1 MFIVLNLKKIYNFH
15 LLNLQRIIIVFL
27 LITIV
32 VFPSQSQNANNGIKK
47 IVIDPGHGGKDPG
60 NLGTGRYKE
69 TEKHIALDISL
80 LFGNY
85 VKEAYPDIEIIY
97 TRKTNDKFLEL
108 HERTQ
113 LANDNNADL
122 FISIHCDAWTNP
134 NAYGAGVYVMGM
146 SKLKANMG
154 IAIKENAVIY
164 LEDDYKQNYEGFDPN
179 TPESYIVFS
188 LTQNTYLGQS
198 LQIAEEVEQQFAT
211 RANRKSRGVKQAPF
225 YVISRANM
233 PSILIE
239 TGFLTNPKEED
250 YLNSN
255 EGKTYIASAI
265 FRAFR
270 SYKESIEQASK
281 QISNNQEV
289 TNQKKANQIP
299 DKECGTELYMTP
311 EQRLIYN
318 QTRIDR
324 NSWKKEIVKQ
334 DTVIDS
340 KQDIIFKV
348 QIGTYLKEMKSS
360 EKFQGLEVEQQ
371 IINGTYKYFVGN
383 TPSKRVADK
392 LRIKMVERG
401 FNGAFIVA
409 LKDGI
414 RINVKEALSLQNQ

>member
-1 MFIVLNLKKIYNFH
+1 M
-15 LLNLQRIIIVFL
+15 LNLQRIIVVFL

-32 VFPSQSQNANNGIKK
+32 VFPCQSQNANNGIKK

-122 FISIHCDAWTNP
+122 FISIHCDAWTSP

-146 SKLKANMG
+146 SKLKANMD
-154 IAIKENAVIY
+154 IAMKENAVIY

-179 TPESYIVFS
+179 SPESYIVFS

-198 LQIAEEVEQQFAT
+198 LQIAEEVQQQFAT

-239 TGFLTNPKEED
+239 CGFLTNPKEED
-250 YLNSN
+250 YLNSKQ
-255 EGKTYIASAI
+255 GKVYLASAI

-270 SYKESIEQASK
+270 SYKESIDMASIQVDNKEQNK
-281 QISNNQEV
+281 E
-289 TNQKKANQIP
+289 KKI
-299 DKECGTELYMTP
+299 E
-311 EQRLIYN
+311 I
-318 QTRIDR
+318 
-324 NSWKKEIVKQ
+324 KKE
-334 DTVIDS
+334 VIEKVNPKRS
-340 KQDIIFKV
+340 SIIFKV
-348 QIGTYLKEMKSS
+348 QIGTYLKEMKNS
-360 EKFQGLEVEQQ
+360 ERFKDIIAEEEVV
-371 IINGTYKYFVGN
+371 NGTYKYFVGN
-383 TPSKRVADK
+383 TKSKEQADK
-392 LRIKMVERG
+392 LKINMVNKG
-401 FNGAFIVA
+401 FNGAFVIA

-414 RINVKEALSLQNQ
+414 RINVKEALSLQK

>member
-1 MFIVLNLKKIYNFH
+1 MFIVLNLNKIYNFR
-15 LLNLQRIIIVFL
+15 LLNLQRIIVVFL

-32 VFPSQSQNANNGIKK
+32 VFPCQSQNANNGIKK

-122 FISIHCDAWTNP
+122 FISIHCDAWTSP

-146 SKLKANMG
+146 SKLKANMD
-154 IAIKENAVIY
+154 IAMKENAVIY

-179 TPESYIVFS
+179 SPESYIVFS

-198 LQIAEEVEQQFAT
+198 LQIAEEVQQQFAT

-250 YLNSN
+250 YLNSKQ
-255 EGKTYIASAI
+255 GKVYLASAI

-270 SYKESIEQASK
+270 SYKESIDMASIQVDNKEQNK
-281 QISNNQEV
+281 E
-289 TNQKKANQIP
+289 KKI
-299 DKECGTELYMTP
+299 E
-311 EQRLIYN
+311 I
-318 QTRIDR
+318 
-324 NSWKKEIVKQ
+324 KKEGIEKVNPKKP
-334 DTVIDS
+334 S
-340 KQDIIFKV
+340 IIFKV
-348 QIGTYLKEMKSS
+348 QIGTYLKEMKNS
-360 EKFQGLEVEQQ
+360 ERFKDIIAEEEVVNE
-371 IINGTYKYFVGN
+371 TYKYFVGN
-383 TPSKRVADK
+383 TKSKEQADK
-392 LRIKMVERG
+392 LRINMVNKG
-401 FNGAFIVA
+401 FNGAFVIA

-414 RINVKEALSLQNQ
+414 RINVKEALSLQK

>member
-1 MFIVLNLKKIYNFH
+1 MFIVLNLNKIYNFR
-15 LLNLQRIIIVFL
+15 LLNLQRIIVVFL

-32 VFPSQSQNANNGIKK
+32 VFPCQSQNANNGIKK

-122 FISIHCDAWTNP
+122 FISIHCDAWTSP

-146 SKLKANMG
+146 SKLKANMD
-154 IAIKENAVIY
+154 IAMKENAVIY

-179 TPESYIVFS
+179 SPESYIVFS

-198 LQIAEEVEQQFAT
+198 LQIAEEVQQQFAT

-250 YLNSN
+250 YLNSKQ
-255 EGKTYIASAI
+255 GKVYLASAI

-270 SYKESIEQASK
+270 SYKESIDMASIQVDNKEQNK
-281 QISNNQEV
+281 E
-289 TNQKKANQIP
+289 KKI
-299 DKECGTELYMTP
+299 E
-311 EQRLIYN
+311 I
-318 QTRIDR
+318 
-324 NSWKKEIVKQ
+324 KKE
-334 DTVIDS
+334 VIEKVNPKKPS
-340 KQDIIFKV
+340 IIFKV
-348 QIGTYLKEMKSS
+348 QIGTYLKEMKNS
-360 EKFQGLEVEQQ
+360 ERFKDIIAEEEVVNE
-371 IINGTYKYFVGN
+371 TYKYFVGN
-383 TPSKRVADK
+383 TKSKEQADK
-392 LRIKMVERG
+392 LRINMVNKG
-401 FNGAFIVA
+401 FNGAFVIA

-414 RINVKEALSLQNQ
+414 RINVKEALSLQK

>member
-1 MFIVLNLKKIYNFH
+1 MFIVLNLNKIYNFR
-15 LLNLQRIIIVFL
+15 LLNLQRIIVVFL

-32 VFPSQSQNANNGIKK
+32 VFPCQSQNTNNGIKK

-122 FISIHCDAWTNP
+122 FISIHCDAWTSP

-146 SKLKANMG
+146 SKLKANMD
-154 IAIKENAVIY
+154 IAMKENAVIY

-179 TPESYIVFS
+179 SPESYIVFS

-198 LQIAEEVEQQFAT
+198 LQIAEEVQQQFAT

-250 YLNSN
+250 YLNSKQ
-255 EGKTYIASAI
+255 GKVYLASAI

-270 SYKESIEQASK
+270 SYKESIDMASIQVDNKEQNK
-281 QISNNQEV
+281 E
-289 TNQKKANQIP
+289 KKI
-299 DKECGTELYMTP
+299 E
-311 EQRLIYN
+311 I
-318 QTRIDR
+318 
-324 NSWKKEIVKQ
+324 KKE
-334 DTVIDS
+334 VIEKVNPKKPS
-340 KQDIIFKV
+340 IIFKV
-348 QIGTYLKEMKSS
+348 QIGTYLKEMKNS
-360 EKFQGLEVEQQ
+360 ERFKDIIAEEEEVV
-371 IINGTYKYFVGN
+371 NGTYKYFVGN
-383 TPSKRVADK
+383 TNSKEQADK
-392 LRIKMVERG
+392 LRIKMVEKG
-401 FNGAFIVA
+401 FNGAFVIA

-414 RINVKEALSLQNQ
+414 RINVKEALSLQK

>member
-1 MFIVLNLKKIYNFH
+1 MFIVLNLNKIYNFR
-15 LLNLQRIIIVFL
+15 LLNLQRIIVVFL

-32 VFPSQSQNANNGIKK
+32 VFPCQSQNANNGIKK

-122 FISIHCDAWTNP
+122 FISIHCDAWTSP

-146 SKLKANMG
+146 SKLKANMD
-154 IAIKENAVIY
+154 IAMKENAVIY

-179 TPESYIVFS
+179 SPESYIVFS

-198 LQIAEEVEQQFAT
+198 LQIAEEVQQQFAT

-250 YLNSN
+250 YLNSKQ
-255 EGKTYIASAI
+255 GKVYLASAI

-270 SYKESIEQASK
+270 SYKESIDMTSIQVDNKEQNK
-281 QISNNQEV
+281 E
-289 TNQKKANQIP
+289 KKI
-299 DKECGTELYMTP
+299 E
-311 EQRLIYN
+311 I
-318 QTRIDR
+318 
-324 NSWKKEIVKQ
+324 KKE
-334 DTVIDS
+334 VIEKVNPKKPS
-340 KQDIIFKV
+340 IIFKV
-348 QIGTYLKEMKSS
+348 QIGTYLKEMKNS
-360 EKFQGLEVEQQ
+360 ERFKDIIAEEEVVNE
-371 IINGTYKYFVGN
+371 TYKYFVGN
-383 TPSKRVADK
+383 TKSKEQADK
-392 LRIKMVERG
+392 LRINMVNKG
-401 FNGAFIVA
+401 FNGAFVIA

-414 RINVKEALSLQNQ
+414 RINVKEALSLQK